1 MRAWIVGIAVVGRE
15 WPDLVVR
22 RDVQFR
28 PRGRLGNEFGRDI
41 AAC

>member
-22 RDVQFR
+22 RDVQLG
-28 PRGRLGNEFGRDI
+28 PRGRLGNEFGWDI